1 MSSRVADTS
10 TTPAT
15 QELGWPLTRRL
26 LSPVAVLCYVY
37 VIYFAVT
44 YSRIYEYV
52 YWELMNLGTRI
63 IGFHPTGHTLAVYAY
78 GLIVLAFGFVAGDM
92 VASGLHRVREGR
104 ESVASSTEGT
114 TESALA
120 KRVRGVFARLNGIR
134 TKDAGFV
141 IALLGWLVGMAANA
155 QQLVASGAISLTSI
169 STRWAQ
175 SPVLVLLAAS
185 QILFVPA
192 LIVTAKG
199 SWRRTLAAVLFI
211 VSVLALGLLGA
222 RNLPAKLVVASFLAV
237 VYAFEPRTIRRLL
250 VVFLVIGV
258 AAMGIVGAI
267 SKSGI
272 YGPSATAS
280 LAVALTYSDSVGTSY
295 NLDRIV
301 NLTPSTGV
309 YEGKLLRD
317 SIKASIPG
325 VDAEYANFQL
335 GRYLGG
341 RSYFMIGGELINRSV
356 SLAPTLIGAP
366 YADWGVPGVAGQM
379 ALLGLLLGYLQR
391 RARRVVWFVPILAAM
406 ASYVINGVN
415 AGVHNPHALIFIS
428 AAVLVSVVDIVLAVF
443 RGRSSVRVNEG

>member
-1 MSSRVADTS
+1 MCADDPQMIDDTS
-10 TTPAT
+10 AV
-15 QELGWPLTRRL
+15 ELDWPWTRRL
-26 LSPVAVLCYVY
+26 LSPIAVLGYVY
-37 VIYFAVT
+37 VVYFAVT

-63 IGFHPTGHTLAVYAY
+63 IGFHPTAHTLLVYAY
-78 GLIVLAFGFVAGDM
+78 GLVVLVFGFVAGDI
-92 VASGLHRVREGR
+92 VASKLYSGGPFVTSGGR
-104 ESVASSTEGT
+104 TVDALATLPRRASSLL
-114 TESALA
+114 S
-120 KRVRGVFARLNGIR
+120 RVPVVR
-134 TKDAGFV
+134 TLGPGFTF
-141 IALLGWLVGMAANA
+141 ALLGWSVGVAANA

-175 SPVLVLLAAS
+175 SPALVLLAAT

-199 SWRRTLAAVLFI
+199 PWRRSLAALLFV

-222 RNLPAKLVVASFLAV
+222 RNLPAKLVVSSFLAV
-237 VYAFEPRTIRRLL
+237 VFAFEPRTIRRLL

-258 AAMGIVGAI
+258 AAMGIVGSI

-272 YGPSATAS
+272 YGPSATVG
-280 LAVALTYSDSVGTSY
+280 LAVALTYSDSVGTTY

-301 NLTPSTGV
+301 NLTPATGV
-309 YEGKLLRD
+309 YEGRLLRD
-317 SIKASIPG
+317 SVRASIPG

-341 RSYFMIGGELINRSV
+341 RSYFMIGSEKINRSV
-356 SLAPTLIGAP
+356 SLAPTLLGAP
-366 YADWGVPGVAGQM
+366 YADWGVAGVVGQM
-379 ALLGLLLGYLQR
+379 TLLGLLLGYLQR
-391 RARRVVWFVPILAAM
+391 RARKVWWFVPIMAAM

-428 AAVLVSVVDIVLAVF
+428 AALILAVGDAVVGVVRNRVSV
-443 RGRSSVRVNEG
+443 RTNEG